1 MEGRDDRSIPAKRR
15 NDIRGKR
22 ESNGRGRF
30 TDLFLTQAPP
40 TQKLPLFYL
49 VDSIA
54 KNAGAP
60 YTTHILPS
68 FLAQTYLAAYHQVDP
83 LTRKK
88 MEDMLTTWRTTPG
101 TGTPE
106 GELFPREVRSAIE
119 IGIYGRQVPLM
130 PQSMYP
136 AAGPT
141 YAPSVHLPP
150 ASPFVPTPPPQS
162 YMQPAGPTR
171 DTVMTSLLT
180 ILSAKRAIVAKNPH
194 DVETRGTVQILEQ
207 LQALL
212 MAGNVSPQDLGAIQA
227 QLDSFRTEPPRV
239 ETYPRPAPPPQPPI
253 SMPRP
258 MHLPVPM
265 PLGMPRLGP
274 QTMNPTQSP
283 KVGPPPILNGA
294 PAPTLDFSGLLGNLA
309 RAGILSQTGTPV
321 QGAQAST
328 TNERASTVER
338 EADPEEADGMDEYE
352 ELILGMNVHLTLADL
367 TK

>member
-1 MEGRDDRSIPAKRR
+1 M
-15 NDIRGKR
+15 
-22 ESNGRGRF
+22 
-30 TDLFLTQAPP
+30 
-40 TQKLPLFYL
+40 
-49 VDSIA
+49 
-54 KNAGAP
+54 
-60 YTTHILPS
+60 
-68 FLAQTYLAAYHQVDP
+68 
-83 LTRKK
+83 
-88 MEDMLTTWRTTPG
+88 
-101 TGTPE
+101 
-106 GELFPREVRSAIE
+106 
-119 IGIYGRQVPLM
+119 GIYGRTVPSM

-136 AAGPT
+136 VPGPT
-141 YAPSVHLPP
+141 YAPSIHLPP

-162 YMQPAGPTR
+162 YMQPTGPTR

-194 DVETRGTVQILEQ
+194 DAETRGTVQILEQ

-239 ETYPRPAPPPQPPI
+239 DAYPRPAPPPVQNYPMPPAPPI

-265 PLGMPRLGP
+265 PLGMPRLANP
-274 QTMNPTQSP
+274 PMNLTQSP
-283 KVGPPPILNGA
+283 NVAPAMPNA
-294 PAPTLDFSGLLGNLA
+294 PAPTLDFSSLLGNLA

-321 QGAQAST
+321 QGAQANT
-328 TNERASTVER
+328 AGDRAGTVER

-352 ELILGMNVHLTLADL
+352 ELILGMNVQLTLADL

>member
-1 MEGRDDRSIPAKRR
+1 
-15 NDIRGKR
+15 
-22 ESNGRGRF
+22 
-30 TDLFLTQAPP
+30 
-40 TQKLPLFYL
+40 
-49 VDSIA
+49 
-54 KNAGAP
+54 
-60 YTTHILPS
+60 
-68 FLAQTYLAAYHQVDP
+68 
-83 LTRKK
+83 

-101 TGTPE
+101 AGTPE

-119 IGIYGRQVPLM
+119 MGIYGTTVPSM
-130 PQSMYP
+130 PQTVYP
-136 AAGPT
+136 PPGPT

-162 YMQPAGPTR
+162 FMQPAGPSR
-171 DTVMTSLLT
+171 ETVMTSLLT

-212 MAGNVSPQDLGAIQA
+212 MAGNVSPQELGAIQA

-239 ETYPRPAPPPQPPI
+239 EAYSRSVPPPIRSYPTPPAPPI

-265 PLGMPRLGP
+265 PLGMPRLA
-274 QTMNPTQSP
+274 QTPMNPTQSP
-283 KVGPPPILNGA
+283 IVVPPSLPNA
-294 PAPTLDFSGLLGNLA
+294 PTAPTLDFSGLLGNLA

-321 QGAQAST
+321 QGAQADT
-328 TNERASTVER
+328 AAERAPTIER

-352 ELILGMNVHLTLADL
+352 ELILGMNVQLTLADL